1 MGGPESKGWRWDEKM
16 CPLRGAGRG
25 IQPAFEL
32 QLRKGDLPAM
42 SFTKP
47 VLLVG
52 GATALSRLLGFV
64 RDALIAAALGSGLV
78 ADAFFVAF
86 RLPNLFRRVLGE
98 GALNPSFVPVHERI
112 RSEFGSEAAA
122 SFTHRAI
129 TGAGVILITLAMAGD
144 IAAPGLVLALAPG
157 FSDDPLKFALAV
169 KYTRLAFPFLAFA
182 VLASLMASALNSH
195 RRFVSAA
202 LAPVVV
208 NIILVALL
216 IILRLTEQT
225 EPDSARFL
233 ASAVGLSGFAQAGW
247 LLFSLWRSPE
257 GLPFTRPRW
266 TPELRT
272 LCLLALPGIAASGAT
287 QMAVVAATQ
296 VASALPG
303 AVSWLYYADRLY
315 QLPLGFIAV
324 AMGTVLLPEIARCVR
339 EGDQGGE
346 SAVINRAC
354 ELALLVTLPA
364 AAGLL
369 ALSTPIVSVLFQH
382 GAFEAHDTVETA
394 HAARWLALAL
404 PGAALAKIFA
414 QPFFARE
421 RPAVPLIAALA
432 VVVITLSFGYL
443 LRARLGAAG
452 IALAIALAATVQ
464 ASVLG
469 VVLKRR
475 AIAIPE
481 RRTIGHSLAILAS
494 GLAMAVALRALR
506 PMAAPLLAPTH
517 FFATRFGVLLALCAL
532 GAFLFGALVL
542 ALGGIDRT
550 MLTALRRPKGTPAAQ
565 EGEGGPISEAPRR
578 RWADG

>member
-1 MGGPESKGWRWDEKM
+1 
-16 CPLRGAGRG
+16 
-25 IQPAFEL
+25 
-32 QLRKGDLPAM
+32 M

-64 RDALIAAALGSGLV
+64 RDALIAAALGSGFV

-98 GALNPSFVPVHERI
+98 GALNPAFVPVHERI
-112 RSEFGSEAAA
+112 RAGYGNEAAR
-122 SFTHRAI
+122 SFAHRAI

-144 IAAPGLVLALAPG
+144 LAAPGLVLALAPG
-157 FSDDPLKFALAV
+157 FSVDPLKFALAV

-195 RRFVSAA
+195 RRFASAA

-216 IILRLTEQT
+216 IILRLSEQN
-225 EPDSARFL
+225 EPDSARYL
-233 ASAVGLSGFAQAGW
+233 ASAVGLSGLAQVGW
-247 LLFSLWRSPE
+247 LLISLWRSPA

-266 TPELRT
+266 TPELRI

-339 EGDQGGE
+339 EGDHGDE
-346 SAVINRAC
+346 SGVINRAC

-369 ALSTPIVSVLFQH
+369 ALSAPIVSVLFEH
-382 GAFEAHDTVETA
+382 GAFAAHDTVETA

-421 RPAVPLIAALA
+421 RPAVPLLAALA

-443 LRARLGAAG
+443 LRARLGVAG

-464 ASVLG
+464 ASFLG
-469 VVLKRR
+469 VVLMWR
-475 AIAIPE
+475 AIAMPQ
-481 RRTIGHSLAILAS
+481 RKTLGRSLAILAS
-494 GLAMAVALRALR
+494 GLAMAVALKMLR
-506 PMAAPLLAPTH
+506 PLASPLLAPSH
-517 FFATRFGVLLALCAL
+517 SFPMR
-532 GAFLFGALVL
+532 FGALLLLCGLGGVMFCAL
-542 ALGGIDRT
+542 VVALGGVDR
-550 MLTALRRPKGTPAAQ
+550 AVLRSFWRSKGTPAAQ
-565 EGEGGPISEAPRR
+565 PDNGEPIEGPTQRQ
-578 RWADG
+578 WADG

>member
-1 MGGPESKGWRWDEKM
+1 M
-16 CPLRGAGRG
+16 CPLRGAGPG
-25 IQPAFEL
+25 IQTEFEL
-32 QLRKGDLPAM
+32 QFRKGDPPAM
-42 SFTKP
+42 SLTKP

-98 GALNPSFVPVHERI
+98 GALNPAFVPVHERI

-122 SFTHRAI
+122 NFTHRAI
-129 TGAGVILITLAMAGD
+129 TGAGVILVTLAMAGD

-216 IILRLTEQT
+216 IALRLTEQT

-339 EGDQGGE
+339 EADQGGE

-369 ALSTPIVSVLFQH
+369 ALSTPIVSVLFEH

-432 VVVITLSFGYL
+432 VVVITLGFGYL
-443 LRARLGAAG
+443 LRAHLGAAG

-469 VVLKRR
+469 VVLERR
-475 AIAIPE
+475 GIAAPE
-481 RRTIGHSLAILAS
+481 RRTIGRSLAILAS

-542 ALGGIDRT
+542 ALGGIDRA
-550 MLTALRRPKGTPAAQ
+550 MLSALRRPKGTPATQ
-565 EGEGGPISEAPRR
+565 EGEGGPISEPPRR
-578 RWADG
+578 QWADG

>member
-1 MGGPESKGWRWDEKM
+1 M
-16 CPLRGAGRG
+16 CPLRGAGPG
-25 IQPAFEL
+25 IQTEFEL
-32 QLRKGDLPAM
+32 QFRKGDPPAM
-42 SFTKP
+42 SLTKP

-98 GALNPSFVPVHERI
+98 GALNPAFVPVHERI

-122 SFTHRAI
+122 NFTHRAI
-129 TGAGVILITLAMAGD
+129 TGAGVILVTLAMAGD

-216 IILRLTEQT
+216 IALRLTEQT

-339 EGDQGGE
+339 ERDQGGE

-369 ALSTPIVSVLFQH
+369 ALSTPIVSVLFEH

-394 HAARWLALAL
+394 HAARLLALAL
-404 PGAALAKIFA
+404 HGAALAKIFA

-432 VVVITLSFGYL
+432 VVVITLGFGYL
-443 LRARLGAAG
+443 LRAHLGAAG

-469 VVLKRR
+469 VVLERR
-475 AIAIPE
+475 GIAAPE
-481 RRTIGHSLAILAS
+481 RRTIGRSLAVLAS

-542 ALGGIDRT
+542 ALGGIDRA
-550 MLTALRRPKGTPAAQ
+550 MLSALRRPKGTPATQ
-565 EGEGGPISEAPRR
+565 EGEGGPISEPPRR
-578 RWADG
+578 QWADG

>member
-1 MGGPESKGWRWDEKM
+1 
-16 CPLRGAGRG
+16 
-25 IQPAFEL
+25 
-32 QLRKGDLPAM
+32 M

-98 GALNPSFVPVHERI
+98 GALNPAFVPVHERI
-112 RSEFGSEAAA
+112 RSEFGSAAA
-122 SFTHRAI
+122 RNFTHRAI
-129 TGAGVILITLAMAGD
+129 TGAGVILVTLAMAGD
-144 IAAPGLVLALAPG
+144 LAAPGLVLALAPG

-195 RRFVSAA
+195 RRFASAA

-208 NIILVALL
+208 NIILVTLL
-216 IILRLTEQT
+216 ISLRLTDQT

-233 ASAVGLSGFAQAGW
+233 ASAVGLSGLAQVGW
-247 LLFSLWRSPE
+247 LLISLWRSPA

-339 EGDQGGE
+339 EGDRGGE

-354 ELALLVTLPA
+354 ELALLITLPA
-364 AAGLL
+364 ATGLL
-369 ALSTPIVSVLFQH
+369 ALAAPIVSVLFEH
-382 GAFEAHDTVETA
+382 GAFEAHDTFETA

-421 RPAVPLIAALA
+421 RPAVPLLAALA

-443 LRARLGAAG
+443 LRAHLGASG
-452 IALAIALAATVQ
+452 IALAIALAASVQ

-469 VVLKRR
+469 LVLKRR
-475 AIAIPE
+475 AIAAPE
-481 RRTIGHSLAILAS
+481 RRAVGRSLAILAS
-494 GLAMAVALRALR
+494 GLAMAVALRAIR
-506 PMAAPLLAPTH
+506 PMASPLLAPSH
-517 FFATRFGVLLALCAL
+517 SFATRFGVLLALCAL
-532 GAFLFGALVL
+532 GALLFGALAL
-542 ALGGIDRT
+542 ALGGIDRA
-550 MLTALRRPKGTPAAQ
+550 MLGSLRRSKETASMK
-565 EGEGGPISEAPRR
+565 EGEGKPLGEPSRR